1 MKISVYMASILVLS
15 TVAMGGLTGCSVE
28 SKAWVNENR
37 MEIQEDQFTDTFET
51 QKLDDATLRAIAVY
65 HSRYGNGPLMASVSY
80 DPKSSRN
87 TLAKAKSEAARIV
100 SELHRNGVEDVR
112 ISTAAVPGIGDVS
125 NTVMSFEALTAQAPT
140 GCGMMPGYYKPE
152 DIQSEANGDPQYRY
166 GCTIETLI
174 ARQVTRP
181 SDMLGKAGFET
192 DADGH
197 RQTNVMEGR
206 GYYGLSANPDLSG
219 ETATKN

>member
-1 MKISVYMASILVLS
+1 MKVSVYMASILVLS
-15 TVAMGGLTGCSVE
+15 TVAIGGLTGCSVE
-28 SKAWVNENR
+28 SKSWVNENR
-37 MEIQEDQFTDTFET
+37 VEIHDDQFTDTFET

-65 HSRYGNGPLMASVSY
+65 HDRYGNGPLMASISY

-87 TLAKAKSEAARIV
+87 SLSKAKGEAARIEK
-100 SELHRNGVEDVR
+100 ELRRNGVADVR
-112 ISTAAVPGIGDVS
+112 ISTTAAPGIGGVS
-125 NTVMSFEALTAQAPT
+125 NTVVTFEALTAQAPT

-152 DIQSEANGDPQYRY
+152 DIQSEANEDPQYRY

-181 SDMLGKAGFET
+181 SDMLGKPGFET

-206 GYYGLSANPDLSG
+206 GYYGLSSNPDLGG
-219 ETATKN
+219 ESATKN